1 MISDSDV
8 AMVALVVQKV
18 GVANWQ
24 WCMVVVVVLEVQRNG
39 RSEGTREEVKN
50 IFRHF
55 WLVYVDHIKFI
66 YLFLVRGC
74 SEFFE
79 SQLFFLSIYIFGF
92 YIH

>member
-1 MISDSDV
+1 M
-8 AMVALVVQKV
+8 A
-18 GVANWQ
+18 
-24 WCMVVVVVLEVQRNG
+24 VVVVLEVQRNG

-55 WLVYVDHIKFI
+55 WFVYVDHVKFI

-74 SEFFE
+74 PEFFE
-79 SQLFFLSIYIFGF
+79 SRLFILSVYISRS